1 MSILIKMERCV
12 LCLLS
17 RRYWIHCQIL
27 TSGFIDLLLE
37 KLQHAHTNE
46 CIRIGNGNRVS
57 RIQVPKMFQS
67 SFKRDS
73 TFSRSARE
81 KSSACRRTATG
92 IYFRQSLQSFA
103 INRCNTAASEC
114 IFHV

>member
-1 MSILIKMERCV
+1 MERYV
-12 LCLLS
+12 LFLLS
-17 RRYWIHCQIL
+17 SYWIHCHQIL

-46 CIRIGNGNRVS
+46 CIRIGNGNRMS
-57 RIQVPKMFQS
+57 GIQVPKMFQS

-92 IYFRQSLQSFA
+92 IYFRQSLQSLA
-103 INRCNTAASEC
+103 INRCNMMAASEC